1 MKKNIFLI
9 IFALSTCL
17 NMFSQDEITK
27 IIVVRHAEKENDGT
41 KNPSLSEV
49 GKIRAEK
56 LKNFFTDVK
65 IDKLYSTNYKRTIE
79 TLQPIAAS
87 KKLDIVNYNPND
99 LNFGKNLISM
109 DKGKTVLVVGHS
121 NTCPK
126 LVNSLIDESKYQNL
140 DENDY
145 GKIWIVTFKNDKKI
159 DCILLNY

>member
-17 NMFSQDEITK
+17 NVFSQDEITK
-27 IIVVRHAEKENDGT
+27 IIVARHAEKENDGT
-41 KNPSLSEV
+41 KNPSLSEA

-56 LKNFFTDVK
+56 LKDLFVDVK
-65 IDKLYSTNYKRTIE
+65 IDKLFSTNYKRTIE

-99 LNFGKNLISM
+99 LSFAKDLISTE
-109 DKGKTVLVVGHS
+109 KGKTVLVVGHS

-145 GKIWIVTFKNDKKI
+145 GKIWIITFKNDKKI

>member
-17 NMFSQDEITK
+17 NVFSQDEITK

-41 KNPSLSEV
+41 KNPSLSEA

-56 LKNFFTDVK
+56 LKDLFVDVK
-65 IDKLYSTNYKRTIE
+65 IDKLFSTNYKRTIE

-99 LNFGKNLISM
+99 LNFAKNLISM